1 MKSGSAALGAF
12 WRLEWRIRRRD
23 MRRLLSSFMSALL
36 VLILA
41 LLSVPLVDPARFEG
55 TPGAA
60 LESWPLHVVSGYVAV
75 MVLAAAVPLLR
86 DRLRRYQ
93 ETGFME
99 ACVMTQTPLW
109 KTVLAMPVYDVTM
122 ELVGGSVLM
131 LATLALTSGWP
142 LLSSWLVA
150 TGFLLVGTATCVLL
164 GIASASM
171 TLAFRASDPMGSV
184 AMGVT
189 LAASG
194 VIVPRALLPDSLAW
208 IGALSPVAPM
218 LDGVRLAFAHD
229 GWNPALMPV
238 IQHQLIIAF
247 VFGLVALL
255 TIRWALGR
263 VLHEGSFAD

>member
-1 MKSGSAALGAF
+1 MKAGSAALGAF

-23 MRRLLSSFMSALL
+23 TRRLLSSAMSAIL

-41 LLSVPLVDPARFEG
+41 LLSVPLVDPAGFARSA
-55 TPGAA
+55 GAA
-60 LESWPLHVVSGYVAV
+60 VESWPLHVVSGYVAV

-93 ETGFME
+93 ETGFLE

-109 KTVLAMPVYDVTM
+109 KTVLAMPVYDVAM

-131 LATLALTSGWP
+131 LAILALTSGLP
-142 LLSSWLVA
+142 VLSSWLVA

-194 VIVPRALLPDSLAW
+194 VLVPRALLPEPLAW
-208 IGALSPVAPM
+208 LGALSPVAPM
-218 LDGVRLAFAHD
+218 LDGVRMAFAYE

-238 IQHQLIIAF
+238 IQHQLAIAL
-247 VFGLVALL
+247 VFGLLALA

>member
-23 MRRLLSSFMSALL
+23 ARRLLTSAMSAVL

-41 LLSVPLVDPARFEG
+41 LLSVPLVDPAIFANAG
-55 TPGAA
+55 GAGVEA
-60 LESWPLHVVSGYVAV
+60 WPLHVVSGYVVV

-93 ETGFME
+93 ETGFLE

-109 KTVLAMPVYDVTM
+109 KTVLAMPVYDVAM
-122 ELVGGSVLM
+122 ELAGGSLLILVTLM
-131 LATLALTSGWP
+131 LTSGLP
-142 LLSSWLVA
+142 MLSTWLIA

-164 GIASASM
+164 GIASACM

-194 VIVPRALLPDSLAW
+194 VVVPRTLLPESLAW
-208 IGALSPVAPM
+208 LGAFSPAAPM
-218 LDGVRLAFAHD
+218 LDGIRLAFGHE
-229 GWNPALMPV
+229 GWSTTLVPVLQHLAIMTLVLSLLALV
-238 IQHQLIIAF
+238 
-247 VFGLVALL
+247 

-263 VLHEGSFAD
+263 VLHEGSFTD

>member
-1 MKSGSAALGAF
+1 MKSGTAALGAF

-23 MRRLLSSFMSALL
+23 ARRLLTSSMSAVL

-41 LLSVPLVDPARFEG
+41 LLSVPLVDPAVFANAGSAGVE
-55 TPGAA
+55 A
-60 LESWPLHVVSGYVAV
+60 WPLHVVSGYVVV

-93 ETGFME
+93 ETGFLE

-109 KTVLAMPVYDVTM
+109 KTVLAMPVYDVAM
-122 ELVGGSVLM
+122 ELVGGSLLI
-131 LATLALTSGWP
+131 LATLMLTSGP
-142 LLSSWLVA
+142 PVLSTWLIA
-150 TGFLLVGTATCVLL
+150 TGFLLVGTATCILL
-164 GIASASM
+164 GIASACM

-194 VIVPRALLPDSLAW
+194 VIVPRTMLPESLAW
-208 IGALSPVAPM
+208 MGALSPAAPM
-218 LDGVRLAFAHD
+218 LDGMRQAYAHD
-229 GWNPALMPV
+229 GWHPSLIPVVQHQTIMAFILGFLALM
-238 IQHQLIIAF
+238 
-247 VFGLVALL
+247 